1 MVEFG
6 IIMAL
11 VAMIILATSAGMGIY
26 IMAEKG
32 RSQKIGAIV
41 GLIPFIGHFFLAF
54 VPASDRNILKDAKE
68 RNLISK
74 DEFNE
79 KTQLIDLKK

>member
-6 IIMAL
+6 FIMAL
-11 VAMIILATSAGMGIY
+11 VAIIVFATSAGMGIY

-32 RSQKIGAIV
+32 RSQKVGAIV

-54 VPASDRNILKDAKE
+54 VPASDRNVLQDAKE

-74 DEFNE
+74 DEFIE
-79 KTQLIDLKK
+79 KTQIIDLKK